1 MEGFMMPSRD
11 LGRRVIAAE
20 TCRLT
25 TRFFREVRAG
35 LTILAVIAI
44 SGLAIADWSPVR
56 AQGLGPFERS
66 SAKEM
71 LESAKDDLKKNYYD
85 AGFHGID
92 IDATFKAA
100 EEKMKQA
107 TTRDQLMI
115 AIGQALLGLNDSHTF
130 FLPPSRAAKFE
141 YGWTMQM
148 VGDKAYVKAVKPH
161 SDAEAK
167 GLKPGDA
174 ILSVDGYRPGR
185 ENIWRMYYRY
195 YGLMP
200 ARSIHLTIQS
210 PSDSQPR
217 DIEAMAKI
225 EPGQA
230 VTQLQ
235 ELFVRY
241 LREEWDIYH
250 DRFYESGNDLM
261 IWQMPTFG
269 VSEGHVDALMGRA
282 RKFKALVLDLR
293 GNGGGSVNALLR
305 LLGYFFDHDV
315 QVAIP
320 KGRKE
325 SKPLVAKTRGSDGF
339 KGQLVVLVDDD
350 SASASELFARVI
362 QLEKRGT
369 IIGDR
374 TAGAVMEA
382 KHYNHQ
388 TGVGRILYFGTSV
401 TVADAIMS
409 DGKSLERVGVT
420 PDELLL
426 PKGADMAAK
435 RDPVLSRAA
444 ALVGVKLDPEKAG
457 ALFPPD
463 WKNQ

>member
-1 MEGFMMPSRD
+1 MPTRD
-11 LGRRVIAAE
+11 IGRRVIAAE
-20 TCRLT
+20 TSRAMSGS
-25 TRFFREVRAG
+25 FRSRRPG
-35 LTILAVIAI
+35 LIIPAMIAI
-44 SGLAIADWSPVR
+44 LTLAIAPWCPVR
-56 AQGLGPFERS
+56 AQGLGPYDRS

-71 LESAKDDLKKNYYD
+71 LDAARDDVKKNYYD

-92 IDATFKAA
+92 IDAHFKAA
-100 EEKMKQA
+100 EEKVKRA
-107 TTRDQLMI
+107 NTRDELMI
-115 AIGQALLGLNDSHTF
+115 AIGQALLDFNDSHTF
-130 FLPPSRAAKFE
+130 FLPPARAAKIE
-141 YGWTMQM
+141 YGWTMQI
-148 VGDKAYVKAVKPH
+148 VGDKAYVKAVKPR

-174 ILSVDGYRPGR
+174 ILSVDGYKPSR
-185 ENIWRMYYRY
+185 ENIWKMYYRY

-210 PSDSQPR
+210 PSDSQTR
-217 DIEAMAKI
+217 DVELMAKI

-230 VTQLQ
+230 VAQWQ
-235 ELFVRY
+235 DLFVRY

-261 IWQMPTFG
+261 IWQLPTFG
-269 VSEGHVDALMGRA
+269 VAESHVDALMGRA
-282 RKFKALVLDLR
+282 RKFKSLVIDLR

-315 QVAIP
+315 QVAAP

-325 SKPLVAKTRGSDGF
+325 MKPLVAKTRGGDGF
-339 KGQLVVLVDDD
+339 KGQLVVLVDND

-382 KHYNHQ
+382 KHYEHQ
-388 TGVGRILYFGTSV
+388 SGVGRILYYGTSV

-409 DGKSLERVGVT
+409 DGRSLERVGVA

-426 PKGADMAAK
+426 PTGVDMAAK

-444 ALVGVKLDPEKAG
+444 ALVGVKLDPDKAG